1 MIEPDSG
8 RGIPGVSVPAELYWV
23 LMTPAP
29 LAGMKYP
36 RQGFSWRQL
45 AVAGFARLVALH
57 PGSYDPSPL
66 SILCSEKLQDLVGG
80 GLPRNPDLER
90 ETIER
95 VVRLVVEALRVG
107 DGVVIHCVGGAR
119 KNRHRARL
127 RATRTRLRRDG
138 RLRLPRSSAQ
148 DSWQARMAG
157 VALAG
162 SVGPGVAPRSVVWQ
176 LGQLRPRE
184 PRAPSPTDDQKKGAS
199 LWHWNRF
206 HS

>member
-1 MIEPDSG
+1 MSMIEPDSG

-36 RQGFSWRQL
+36 RQGFPWRQL

-107 DGVVIHCVGGAR
+107 DGVVIHCVGGR
-119 KNRHRARL
+119 GRTGTVLGCVL
-127 RATRTRLRRDG
+127 RELGYDATAVCDYLDRVHKTRG
-138 RLRLPRSSAQ
+138 KPGWPESP
-148 DSWQARMAG
+148 WQA
-157 VALAG
+157 
-162 SVGPGVAPRSVVWQ
+162 Q
-176 LGQLRPRE
+176 LVRAWRP
-184 PRAPSPTDDQKKGAS
+184 D
-199 LWHWNRF
+199 L
-206 HS
+206 